1 MAGAQGRQEASGSL
15 GAMRTCGAR
24 CVRKVGQ
31 RDSAKPGQVEEACGG
46 LGLSPLP
53 PPSEREAGPAS
64 AALLPSCSGLWPGQA
79 LAHQGSGAAAGFPHL
94 GRDTCD
100 QGSVCQ

>member
-1 MAGAQGRQEASGSL
+1 MWSEVRAESRPERFSK
-15 GAMRTCGAR
+15 AR
-24 CVRKVGQ
+24 ARVAC
-31 RDSAKPGQVEEACGG
+31 GQVEEACGG

-53 PPSEREAGPAS
+53 PPSEREASPAS

-79 LAHQGSGAAAGFPHL
+79 LAHQGSGAAAGFAHL
-94 GRDTCD
+94 GGDTCD